1 MDRLSMERA
10 MLKRT
15 ILSNSWIC
23 KFNCMEIKIIILMN
37 ITEKTDQYL
46 DWSRIIVY
54 FSADIYFIFPI
65 IYKEVSYEITHS

>member
-1 MDRLSMERA
+1 
-10 MLKRT
+10 
-15 ILSNSWIC
+15 
-23 KFNCMEIKIIILMN
+23 MEIKIIILMN